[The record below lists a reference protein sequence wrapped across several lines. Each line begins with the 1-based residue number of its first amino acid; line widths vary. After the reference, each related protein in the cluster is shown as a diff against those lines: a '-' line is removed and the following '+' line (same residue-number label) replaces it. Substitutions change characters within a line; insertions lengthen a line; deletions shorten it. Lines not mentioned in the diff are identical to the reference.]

1 MFSVEFYF
9 VFLISSAVN
18 QWLLLKVVNKQFLS
32 YFNESGML
40 LFFVMTSYLGYHA
53 VSVTILPL
61 SATTFRVGETKF
73 HAYTVYSFYP
83 KTLKKGKKEYPSKCS
98 DRIVDFVRKN
108 SNCLSTT

>member
-32 YFNESGML
+32 YFNECGML
-40 LFFVMTSYLGYHA
+40 LFFGMTSYLGYHA

-61 SATTFRVGETKF
+61 SATTFRVGLIQC
-73 HAYTVYSFYP
+73 
-83 KTLKKGKKEYPSKCS
+83 TLFTLRP
-98 DRIVDFVRKN
+98 
-108 SNCLSTT
+108 